1 MTSSAPPRNRSRRG
15 PTRSDTPAV
24 ADAHQADAEYK
35 VGPGRPP
42 KEFQFKPGQSGN
54 PTGAKQKSPSIAPDL
69 KALLERA
76 LSKTLK
82 LGNAEKERIVSKAAA
97 GIENLVNQFA
107 SGDRHARRDLIV
119 LAGKLGVDL
128 TAGHSIENAIADV
141 LSAEDQ
147 AILDDYVRRHGGGRD
162 DHGGDHRDGRQDCA
176 GDNVVSLHDEEREA
190 S

>member
-1 MTSSAPPRNRSRRG
+1 MRSSVPPPKRHRG
-15 PTRSDTPAV
+15 PKRSEGCVASDT
-24 ADAHQADAEYK
+24 HQANDEYR

-54 PTGAKQKSPSIAPDL
+54 PKCAKRKSPSIGPDL

-76 LSKTLK
+76 LGKTVK
-82 LGNAEKERIVSKAAA
+82 LGNAEKERIVSNAAA

-107 SGDRHARRDLIV
+107 SGDRHARRDLII

-128 TAGHSIENAIADV
+128 TAGHSIKNAIADV
-141 LSAEDQ
+141 LSADDQ
-147 AILDDYVRRHGGGRD
+147 AILDDYVRRHGGGGD
-162 DHGGDHRDGRQDCA
+162 DHGGDHHDGRQDGA
-176 GDNVVSLHDEEREA
+176 GDNVVSLHDEKREA